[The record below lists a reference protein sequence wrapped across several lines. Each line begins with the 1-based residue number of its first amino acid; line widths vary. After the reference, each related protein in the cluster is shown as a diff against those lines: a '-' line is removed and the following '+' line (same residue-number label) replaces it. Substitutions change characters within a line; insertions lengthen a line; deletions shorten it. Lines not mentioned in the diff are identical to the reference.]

1 MAISN
6 LPKLNFSVPFAMT
19 AALPVEYN
27 AYFDSYDA
35 AVAAAA
41 TADVPG
47 SSTTVYYY
55 GQKIVVVTAESADL
69 YIIQPDKTLKAA
81 GTVPVGDNKSIT
93 VSDGVIGITGFAAAT
108 ENQQPR
114 KKADGTIEWY
124 TPDTSTVAGL
134 IQTVGQ
140 HTQQISTL
148 NEQMTTVQ
156 GDITTINSTL
166 ADKAN
171 SADVYTKQ
179 QTDDK
184 ISAAISSVYKPAGS
198 TTFAALPAPA
208 ANVLGNIYNVTD
220 AFTTTADFAE
230 GAGVAYP
237 AGTKVAIIN
246 TGTDASPMYKYDAY
260 NGKELTAGAGI
271 VIESQAVGLLPK
283 YNSYL
288 VRATFEKP
296 VLSLT
301 MSGVGGAKEIGTPLT
316 ISAIT
321 HNETHADN
329 IAAGT
334 LKFYRNNAEVQ
345 VITPSASSATVTLDE
360 AITEAG
366 TSAGSVSYKLQC
378 TDTLGD
384 TRSSS
389 TITATWNRYVYSQ
402 VGDPET
408 VPKSAENCVK
418 QANLATFAANGADF
432 NYAVGDCIWLL
443 TTNANAKIQ
452 TNVLGQ
458 WVDVTYYSGGSVTF
472 TQANGATATYYAYR
486 TDAFIGAGTAK
497 YRITNP

>member
-134 IQTVGQ
+134 SQTVGQ

-179 QTDDK
+179 QTEDK

-208 ANVLGNIYNVTD
+208 ANVLGNVYNVTD
-220 AFTTTADFAE
+220 AFTTTDQFVE
-230 GAGVAYP
+230 GAGKSYP
-237 AGTKVAIIN
+237 AGTNVAVVLV
-246 TGTDASPMYKYDAY
+246 GEDYKYDVLSGMVDLSNYSTTDEIAQTY
-260 NGKELTAGAGI
+260 ATKTEVTTGLSGKVDKVEGSRLMTDAEGTKLAGIETGAQVNNIVSVASGELAISEEKELSIVAVAQDKVTGLADALAGK
-271 VIESQAVGLLPK
+271 V
-283 YNSYL
+283 N
-288 VRATFEKP
+288 
-296 VLSLT
+296 
-301 MSGVGGAKEIGTPLT
+301 
-316 ISAIT
+316 
-321 HNETHADN
+321 
-329 IAAGT
+329 
-334 LKFYRNNAEVQ
+334 
-345 VITPSASSATVTLDE
+345 
-360 AITEAG
+360 TEAG
-366 TSAGSVSYKLQC
+366 KGLSTNDFTTPLLEKLNALPAGAQVNAIDTVSDEFTISETKELSVAAIAQSKITGLPDALNAKLESVSIAGTALTVTNKGVNIPIA
-378 TDTLGD
+378 TDTLLGVVK
-384 TRSSS
+384 SSAK
-389 TITATWNRYVYSQ
+389 INEIAV
-402 VGDPET
+402 
-408 VPKSAENCVK
+408 
-418 QANLATFAANGADF
+418 GADGVMSV
-432 NYAVGDCIWLL
+432 NTVSTDKLEQGSDTIVW
-443 TTNANAKIQ
+443 N
-452 TNVLGQ
+452 
-458 WVDVTYYSGGSVTF
+458 GG
-472 TQANGATATYYAYR
+472 GAT
-486 TDAFIGAGTAK
+486 I
-497 YRITNP
+497 

>member
-134 IQTVGQ
+134 SQTVGQ
-140 HTQQISTL
+140 HTQQINTL

-184 ISAAISSVYKPAGS
+184 ISAAISAVYKPAGS

-208 ANVLGNIYNVTD
+208 ANVLGNVYNVTD
-220 AFTTTADFAE
+220 AFTTTDQFVE
-230 GAGVAYP
+230 GAGKSYP
-237 AGTKVAIIN
+237 AGTNVAVVLV
-246 TGTDASPMYKYDAY
+246 GEDYKYDVLSGMVDLSNYSTTDEIAQTY
-260 NGKELTAGAGI
+260 ATKNEVTTGLSGKVDKVEGSRLMTDAEGTKLAGIEAGAQVNNIASVASGELAISEEKELSIVAVAQDKVTGLADALAGK
-271 VIESQAVGLLPK
+271 V
-283 YNSYL
+283 N
-288 VRATFEKP
+288 
-296 VLSLT
+296 
-301 MSGVGGAKEIGTPLT
+301 
-316 ISAIT
+316 
-321 HNETHADN
+321 
-329 IAAGT
+329 
-334 LKFYRNNAEVQ
+334 
-345 VITPSASSATVTLDE
+345 
-360 AITEAG
+360 TEAG
-366 TSAGSVSYKLQC
+366 KGLSTNDFTTPLLEKLNALPAGAQVNAIDTVSDEFTISETKELSVAAIAQTKITGLPDALNAKLESVSIAGTALTVTNKGVNIPIA
-378 TDTLGD
+378 TDTLLGVVK
-384 TRSSS
+384 SS
-389 TITATWNRYVYSQ
+389 TKINEIAV
-402 VGDPET
+402 
-408 VPKSAENCVK
+408 
-418 QANLATFAANGADF
+418 GADGVMSV
-432 NYAVGDCIWLL
+432 NTVSTDKLEQGSDTIVW
-443 TTNANAKIQ
+443 N
-452 TNVLGQ
+452 
-458 WVDVTYYSGGSVTF
+458 GG
-472 TQANGATATYYAYR
+472 GAT
-486 TDAFIGAGTAK
+486 I
-497 YRITNP
+497 

>member
-27 AYFDSYDA
+27 AYFDSYEA

-124 TPDTSTVAGL
+124 TPDTSTVEGL
-134 IQTVGQ
+134 SQTVGQ
-140 HTQQISTL
+140 HTTQISTL

-179 QTDDK
+179 QTEDK

-208 ANVLGNIYNVTD
+208 ANVLGNVYNVTD
-220 AFTTTADFAE
+220 AFTTTDQFVE
-230 GAGVAYP
+230 GVGKSYP
-237 AGTKVAIIN
+237 AGTNVAVVLV
-246 TGTDASPMYKYDAY
+246 GEEYKYDVLSGMVDLSNYSTTDEIAQTY
-260 NGKELTAGAGI
+260 ATKTEVTTGLSGKVDKVDGSRLMTDAEGTKLAGIEAGAQVNNIASVASGELAINEAKELSIVAVAQDKVTGLADALAGK
-271 VIESQAVGLLPK
+271 V
-283 YNSYL
+283 N
-288 VRATFEKP
+288 
-296 VLSLT
+296 
-301 MSGVGGAKEIGTPLT
+301 
-316 ISAIT
+316 
-321 HNETHADN
+321 
-329 IAAGT
+329 
-334 LKFYRNNAEVQ
+334 
-345 VITPSASSATVTLDE
+345 
-360 AITEAG
+360 TEAG
-366 TSAGSVSYKLQC
+366 KGLSTNDFTTPLLEKLNALPAGAQVNAIDTVSDEFTISETKELSVAAIAQTKITGLPDALNAKLESVSIAGTALTVTNKGVNIPIA
-378 TDTLGD
+378 TDTLLGVVK
-384 TRSSS
+384 SSAK
-389 TITATWNRYVYSQ
+389 INEIAV
-402 VGDPET
+402 
-408 VPKSAENCVK
+408 
-418 QANLATFAANGADF
+418 GADGVMSV
-432 NYAVGDCIWLL
+432 NTVSTDKLEQGSDTIVW
-443 TTNANAKIQ
+443 N
-452 TNVLGQ
+452 
-458 WVDVTYYSGGSVTF
+458 GG
-472 TQANGATATYYAYR
+472 GAT
-486 TDAFIGAGTAK
+486 I
-497 YRITNP
+497 

>member
-27 AYFDSYDA
+27 AYFDSYEA

-124 TPDTSTVAGL
+124 TPDTSTIEGL
-134 IQTVGQ
+134 SQTVGQ
-140 HTQQISTL
+140 HTTQISTL

-171 SADVYTKQ
+171 KANVYTKQ

-208 ANVLGNIYNVTD
+208 ANVLGNVHNVTD
-220 AFTTTADFAE
+220 AFTTTDQFVE
-230 GAGVAYP
+230 GAGKSYP
-237 AGTKVAIIN
+237 AGTNVAVVLV
-246 TGTDASPMYKYDAY
+246 GEDYKYDVLSGMVDLSNYSTTDEIAQTY
-260 NGKELTAGAGI
+260 ATKTEVTTGLSGKVDKVEGSRLMTDAEGTKLAGIETGAQVNNIASVASGELAISEEKELSIVAVAQDKVTGLADALAGK
-271 VIESQAVGLLPK
+271 V
-283 YNSYL
+283 N
-288 VRATFEKP
+288 
-296 VLSLT
+296 
-301 MSGVGGAKEIGTPLT
+301 
-316 ISAIT
+316 
-321 HNETHADN
+321 
-329 IAAGT
+329 
-334 LKFYRNNAEVQ
+334 
-345 VITPSASSATVTLDE
+345 
-360 AITEAG
+360 TEAG
-366 TSAGSVSYKLQC
+366 KGLSTNDFTTPLLEKLNALPAGAQVNAIDTVSDEFTISETKELSVAAIAQAKITGLPDALNAKLESVSIAGTALTVTDKGVNIPIA
-378 TDTLGD
+378 TDTLLGVVK
-384 TRSSS
+384 SS
-389 TITATWNRYVYSQ
+389 TKINEIAV
-402 VGDPET
+402 
-408 VPKSAENCVK
+408 
-418 QANLATFAANGADF
+418 GADGVMSV
-432 NYAVGDCIWLL
+432 NTVSTDKLEQGSDTIVW
-443 TTNANAKIQ
+443 N
-452 TNVLGQ
+452 
-458 WVDVTYYSGGSVTF
+458 GG
-472 TQANGATATYYAYR
+472 GAT
-486 TDAFIGAGTAK
+486 I
-497 YRITNP
+497 

>member
-134 IQTVGQ
+134 SQTVGQ
-140 HTQQISTL
+140 HTQQIGTL

-208 ANVLGNIYNVTD
+208 ANVLGNVYNVTD
-220 AFTTTADFAE
+220 AFTTTDQFVE
-230 GAGVAYP
+230 GAGKSYP
-237 AGTKVAIIN
+237 AGTNVAVVLV
-246 TGTDASPMYKYDAY
+246 GEDYKYDVLSGMVDLSNYSTTDEIAQTY
-260 NGKELTAGAGI
+260 ATKTEVTTGLSGKVDKVDGSRLMTDAEGTKLAGIETGAQVNNIASVASGELAINEAKELSIVAVAQDKVTGLADALAGK
-271 VIESQAVGLLPK
+271 V
-283 YNSYL
+283 N
-288 VRATFEKP
+288 
-296 VLSLT
+296 
-301 MSGVGGAKEIGTPLT
+301 
-316 ISAIT
+316 
-321 HNETHADN
+321 
-329 IAAGT
+329 
-334 LKFYRNNAEVQ
+334 
-345 VITPSASSATVTLDE
+345 
-360 AITEAG
+360 TEAG
-366 TSAGSVSYKLQC
+366 KGLSTNDFTTPLLEKLNALPAGAQVNAIDTVSDEFTISETKELSVAAIAQTKITGLPDALNAKLESVSIAGTALTVTNKGVNIPIA
-378 TDTLGD
+378 TDTLLGVVK
-384 TRSSS
+384 SSAK
-389 TITATWNRYVYSQ
+389 INEIAV
-402 VGDPET
+402 
-408 VPKSAENCVK
+408 
-418 QANLATFAANGADF
+418 GADGVMSV
-432 NYAVGDCIWLL
+432 NTVSTDKLEQGSDTIVW
-443 TTNANAKIQ
+443 N
-452 TNVLGQ
+452 
-458 WVDVTYYSGGSVTF
+458 GG
-472 TQANGATATYYAYR
+472 GAT
-486 TDAFIGAGTAK
+486 I
-497 YRITNP
+497 

>member
-134 IQTVGQ
+134 SQTVGQ

-208 ANVLGNIYNVTD
+208 ANVLGNVYNVTD
-220 AFTTTADFAE
+220 AFTTTDQFVE
-230 GAGVAYP
+230 GAGKSYP
-237 AGTKVAIIN
+237 AGTNVAVVLV
-246 TGTDASPMYKYDAY
+246 GEDYKYDVLSGMVDLSNYSTTDEIAQTY
-260 NGKELTAGAGI
+260 ATKTEVTTGLSGKVDKVEGSRLMTDAEGTKLAGIEAGAQVNNIASVASGELAISEEKELSIVAVAQDKVTGLADALAGK
-271 VIESQAVGLLPK
+271 V
-283 YNSYL
+283 N
-288 VRATFEKP
+288 
-296 VLSLT
+296 
-301 MSGVGGAKEIGTPLT
+301 
-316 ISAIT
+316 
-321 HNETHADN
+321 
-329 IAAGT
+329 
-334 LKFYRNNAEVQ
+334 
-345 VITPSASSATVTLDE
+345 
-360 AITEAG
+360 TEAG
-366 TSAGSVSYKLQC
+366 KGLSTNDFTTPLLEKLNALPAGAQVNAIDTVSDEFTISETKELSVAAIAQSKITGLPDALNAKLESVFINGAALTVTDKGVNIPIA
-378 TDTLGD
+378 TDTLLGVVK
-384 TRSSS
+384 SS
-389 TITATWNRYVYSQ
+389 TKINEIAV
-402 VGDPET
+402 
-408 VPKSAENCVK
+408 
-418 QANLATFAANGADF
+418 GADGVMSV
-432 NYAVGDCIWLL
+432 NTVSTDKLEQGSDTIVW
-443 TTNANAKIQ
+443 N
-452 TNVLGQ
+452 
-458 WVDVTYYSGGSVTF
+458 GG
-472 TQANGATATYYAYR
+472 GAT
-486 TDAFIGAGTAK
+486 I
-497 YRITNP
+497 

>member
-27 AYFDSYDA
+27 AYFDNYEA

-134 IQTVGQ
+134 SQTVGQ

-198 TTFAALPAPA
+198 TTFAELPAPSP
-208 ANVLGNIYNVTD
+208 NVLGNVYNVTD
-220 AFTTTADFAE
+220 AFTTTDQFVE
-230 GAGVAYP
+230 GAGKSYP
-237 AGTKVAIIN
+237 AGTNVAVVLV
-246 TGTDASPMYKYDAY
+246 GEDYKYDVLSGMVDLSNYSTTDEIAQTY
-260 NGKELTAGAGI
+260 ATKTEVTTGLSGKVDKVDGSRLMTDAEGTKLAGIEAGAQVNNIASVASGELAISEEKELSI
-271 VIESQAVGLLPK
+271 VAVAQDKVTGL
-283 YNSYL
+283 
-288 VRATFEKP
+288 
-296 VLSLT
+296 
-301 MSGVGGAKEIGTPLT
+301 
-316 ISAIT
+316 
-321 HNETHADN
+321 AD
-329 IAAGT
+329 A
-334 LKFYRNNAEVQ
+334 L
-345 VITPSASSATVTLDE
+345 ASKVN
-360 AITEAG
+360 TEAG
-366 TSAGSVSYKLQC
+366 KGLSTNDFTTPLLEKLNALPAGAQVNAIDTVSDEFTISETKELSVAAIAQTKITGLPDALNAKLESVSIAGTALTVTDKGVNIPIA
-378 TDTLGD
+378 TDTLLGVVK
-384 TRSSS
+384 SS
-389 TITATWNRYVYSQ
+389 TKINEIAV
-402 VGDPET
+402 
-408 VPKSAENCVK
+408 
-418 QANLATFAANGADF
+418 GADGVMSV
-432 NYAVGDCIWLL
+432 NTVSTDKLEQGSDTIVW
-443 TTNANAKIQ
+443 N
-452 TNVLGQ
+452 
-458 WVDVTYYSGGSVTF
+458 GG
-472 TQANGATATYYAYR
+472 GAT
-486 TDAFIGAGTAK
+486 I
-497 YRITNP
+497 

>member
-134 IQTVGQ
+134 SQTVGQ

-208 ANVLGNIYNVTD
+208 ANVLGNVYNVTD
-220 AFTTTADFAE
+220 AFTTTDQFVE
-230 GAGVAYP
+230 GAGKSYP
-237 AGTKVAIIN
+237 AGTNVAVVLV
-246 TGTDASPMYKYDAY
+246 GEDYKYDVLSGMVDLSNYSTTDEIAQTY
-260 NGKELTAGAGI
+260 ATKTEVTTGLSGKVDKVDGSRLMTDAEGTKLAGIETGAQVNNIASVASGELAISEEKELSIVAVAQDKVTGLADALAGK
-271 VIESQAVGLLPK
+271 V
-283 YNSYL
+283 N
-288 VRATFEKP
+288 
-296 VLSLT
+296 
-301 MSGVGGAKEIGTPLT
+301 
-316 ISAIT
+316 
-321 HNETHADN
+321 
-329 IAAGT
+329 
-334 LKFYRNNAEVQ
+334 
-345 VITPSASSATVTLDE
+345 
-360 AITEAG
+360 TEAG
-366 TSAGSVSYKLQC
+366 KGLSTNDFTTPLLEKLNALPAGAQVNAIDTVSDEFTISETKELSVAAIAQAKITGLPDALNSKLESVSINGTALTVTDKGVNIPIA
-378 TDTLGD
+378 TDTLLGVVK
-384 TRSSS
+384 SS
-389 TITATWNRYVYSQ
+389 TKINEIAV
-402 VGDPET
+402 
-408 VPKSAENCVK
+408 
-418 QANLATFAANGADF
+418 GADGVMSV
-432 NYAVGDCIWLL
+432 NTVSTDKLEQGSDTIVW
-443 TTNANAKIQ
+443 N
-452 TNVLGQ
+452 
-458 WVDVTYYSGGSVTF
+458 GG
-472 TQANGATATYYAYR
+472 GAT
-486 TDAFIGAGTAK
+486 I
-497 YRITNP
+497 

>member
-134 IQTVGQ
+134 SQTVGQ

-208 ANVLGNIYNVTD
+208 ANVLGNVYNVTD
-220 AFTTTADFAE
+220 AFTTTDQFVE
-230 GAGVAYP
+230 GAGKSYP
-237 AGTKVAIIN
+237 AGTNVAVVLV
-246 TGTDASPMYKYDAY
+246 GEDYKYDVLSGMVDLSNYSTTDEIAQTY
-260 NGKELTAGAGI
+260 ATKTEVTTGLSGKVDKVDGSRLMTDAEGTKLAGIEAGAQVNNIASVASGELAINEAKELSIVAVAQDKVTGLADALAGK
-271 VIESQAVGLLPK
+271 V
-283 YNSYL
+283 N
-288 VRATFEKP
+288 
-296 VLSLT
+296 
-301 MSGVGGAKEIGTPLT
+301 
-316 ISAIT
+316 
-321 HNETHADN
+321 
-329 IAAGT
+329 
-334 LKFYRNNAEVQ
+334 
-345 VITPSASSATVTLDE
+345 
-360 AITEAG
+360 TEAG
-366 TSAGSVSYKLQC
+366 KGLSTNDFTTPLLEKLNALPAGAQVNAIDTVSDEFTISETKELSVAAIAQAKITGLPDALNAKLESVSIAGTELTVTNKGVNIPIA
-378 TDTLGD
+378 TDTLLGVVK
-384 TRSSS
+384 SSAK
-389 TITATWNRYVYSQ
+389 INEIAV
-402 VGDPET
+402 
-408 VPKSAENCVK
+408 
-418 QANLATFAANGADF
+418 GADGVMSV
-432 NYAVGDCIWLL
+432 NTVSTDKLEQGSDTIVW
-443 TTNANAKIQ
+443 N
-452 TNVLGQ
+452 
-458 WVDVTYYSGGSVTF
+458 GG
-472 TQANGATATYYAYR
+472 GAT
-486 TDAFIGAGTAK
+486 I
-497 YRITNP
+497 

>member
-134 IQTVGQ
+134 SQTVGQ

-179 QTDDK
+179 QTEDK

-198 TTFAALPAPA
+198 TTFASLPAPA
-208 ANVLGNIYNVTD
+208 ANVLGNVYNVTD
-220 AFTTTADFAE
+220 AFTTTDQFVE
-230 GAGVAYP
+230 GAGKSYP
-237 AGTKVAIIN
+237 AGTNVAVVLV
-246 TGTDASPMYKYDAY
+246 GEDYKYDVLSGMVDLSNYSTTDEIAQTY
-260 NGKELTAGAGI
+260 ATKTEVTTGLSGKVDKVEGSRLMTDAEGTKLAGIEAGAQVNNIASVASGELAISEEKELSIVAVAQDKVTGLADALAGKVNIEAGKGLSTNDFTTPLLEKLNALPAGAQVNAI
-271 VIESQAVGLLPK
+271 DTVSDE
-283 YNSYL
+283 
-288 VRATFEKP
+288 F
-296 VLSLT
+296 
-301 MSGVGGAKEIGTPLT
+301 T
-316 ISAIT
+316 ISETKELSVAAIAQAKIT
-321 HNETHADN
+321 GLPDALNSKLESVSIN
-329 IAAGT
+329 GT
-334 LKFYRNNAEVQ
+334 AL
-345 VITPSASSATVTLDE
+345 TVTDKGVNIPI
-360 AITEAG
+360 A
-366 TSAGSVSYKLQC
+366 
-378 TDTLGD
+378 TDTLLGVVK
-384 TRSSS
+384 SS
-389 TITATWNRYVYSQ
+389 TKINEIAV
-402 VGDPET
+402 
-408 VPKSAENCVK
+408 
-418 QANLATFAANGADF
+418 GADGVMSV
-432 NYAVGDCIWLL
+432 NTVSTDKLEQGSDTIVW
-443 TTNANAKIQ
+443 N
-452 TNVLGQ
+452 
-458 WVDVTYYSGGSVTF
+458 GG
-472 TQANGATATYYAYR
+472 GAT
-486 TDAFIGAGTAK
+486 I
-497 YRITNP
+497 

>member
-134 IQTVGQ
+134 SQTVGQ

-179 QTDDK
+179 QTEDK

-208 ANVLGNIYNVTD
+208 ANVLGNVYNVTD
-220 AFTTTADFAE
+220 AFTTTDQFVE
-230 GAGVAYP
+230 GAGKSYP
-237 AGTKVAIIN
+237 AGTNVAVVLV
-246 TGTDASPMYKYDAY
+246 GEDYKYDVLSGMVDLSNYSTTDEIAQTY
-260 NGKELTAGAGI
+260 ATKTEVTTGLSGKVDKVDGSRLMTDAEGTKLAGIEAGAQVNNIASVASGELAISEAKELSIVAVAQNKVTGLADALAGK
-271 VIESQAVGLLPK
+271 V
-283 YNSYL
+283 N
-288 VRATFEKP
+288 
-296 VLSLT
+296 
-301 MSGVGGAKEIGTPLT
+301 
-316 ISAIT
+316 
-321 HNETHADN
+321 
-329 IAAGT
+329 
-334 LKFYRNNAEVQ
+334 
-345 VITPSASSATVTLDE
+345 
-360 AITEAG
+360 TEAG
-366 TSAGSVSYKLQC
+366 KGLSTNDFTTPLLEKLNALPAGAQVNAIDTVSDEFTISETKELSVAAIAQAKITGLPDALNAKLESVSIAGTALTVTDKGVNIPIA
-378 TDTLGD
+378 TDTLLGVVK
-384 TRSSS
+384 SS
-389 TITATWNRYVYSQ
+389 TKINEIAV
-402 VGDPET
+402 
-408 VPKSAENCVK
+408 
-418 QANLATFAANGADF
+418 GADGVMSV
-432 NYAVGDCIWLL
+432 NTVSTDKLEQGSDTIVW
-443 TTNANAKIQ
+443 N
-452 TNVLGQ
+452 
-458 WVDVTYYSGGSVTF
+458 GG
-472 TQANGATATYYAYR
+472 GAT
-486 TDAFIGAGTAK
+486 I
-497 YRITNP
+497 

>member
-27 AYFDSYDA
+27 AYFDSYEA

-93 VSDGVIGITGFAAAT
+93 VTDGVIGITGFAAAT

-124 TPDTSTVAGL
+124 TPDTSTVEGL
-134 IQTVGQ
+134 SQTVGQ
-140 HTQQISTL
+140 HTTQISTL

-179 QTDDK
+179 QTEDK

-208 ANVLGNIYNVTD
+208 ANVLGNVYNVTD
-220 AFTTTADFAE
+220 AFTTTDQFVE
-230 GAGVAYP
+230 GVGKSYP
-237 AGTKVAIIN
+237 AGTNVAVVLV
-246 TGTDASPMYKYDAY
+246 GEEYKYDVLSGMVDLSNYSTTDEIAQTY
-260 NGKELTAGAGI
+260 ATKTEVTTGLSGKVDKVDGSRLMTDAEGTKLAGIEAGAQVNNIASVASGELAINEAKELSIVAVAQDKVTGLADALAGK
-271 VIESQAVGLLPK
+271 V
-283 YNSYL
+283 N
-288 VRATFEKP
+288 
-296 VLSLT
+296 
-301 MSGVGGAKEIGTPLT
+301 
-316 ISAIT
+316 
-321 HNETHADN
+321 
-329 IAAGT
+329 
-334 LKFYRNNAEVQ
+334 
-345 VITPSASSATVTLDE
+345 
-360 AITEAG
+360 TEAG
-366 TSAGSVSYKLQC
+366 KGLSTNDFTTPLLEKLNALPAGAQVNAIDTVSDEFTISETKELSVAAIAQTKITGLPDALNAKLESVSIAGTALTVTNKGVNIPIA
-378 TDTLGD
+378 TDTLLGVVK
-384 TRSSS
+384 SSAK
-389 TITATWNRYVYSQ
+389 INEIAV
-402 VGDPET
+402 
-408 VPKSAENCVK
+408 
-418 QANLATFAANGADF
+418 GADGVMSV
-432 NYAVGDCIWLL
+432 NTVSTDKLEQGSDTIVW
-443 TTNANAKIQ
+443 N
-452 TNVLGQ
+452 
-458 WVDVTYYSGGSVTF
+458 GG
-472 TQANGATATYYAYR
+472 GAT
-486 TDAFIGAGTAK
+486 I
-497 YRITNP
+497 

>member
-124 TPDTSTVAGL
+124 TPDTSTVEGL
-134 IQTVGQ
+134 SQTVGQ
-140 HTQQISTL
+140 HTTQINTL
-148 NEQMTTVQ
+148 NEQMATVQ

-179 QTDDK
+179 QTEDK

-208 ANVLGNIYNVTD
+208 ANVLGNVYNVTD
-220 AFTTTADFAE
+220 AFTTTDQFVE
-230 GAGVAYP
+230 GAGKSYP
-237 AGTKVAIIN
+237 AGTNVAVVLV
-246 TGTDASPMYKYDAY
+246 GEDYKYDVLSGMVDLSNYSTTDEIAQTY
-260 NGKELTAGAGI
+260 ATKNEVTTGLSGKVDKVEGSRLMTDAEGTKLAGIETGAQVNNIASVASGELAISEEKELSIVAVAQDKVTGLADALAGK
-271 VIESQAVGLLPK
+271 V
-283 YNSYL
+283 N
-288 VRATFEKP
+288 
-296 VLSLT
+296 
-301 MSGVGGAKEIGTPLT
+301 
-316 ISAIT
+316 
-321 HNETHADN
+321 
-329 IAAGT
+329 
-334 LKFYRNNAEVQ
+334 
-345 VITPSASSATVTLDE
+345 
-360 AITEAG
+360 TEAG
-366 TSAGSVSYKLQC
+366 KGLSTNDFTTPLLEKLNALPAGAQVNAIDTVSDEFTISETKELSVAAIAQSKITGLPDALNAKLESVSIAGTALTVTNKGVNIPIA
-378 TDTLGD
+378 TDTLLGVVK
-384 TRSSS
+384 SS
-389 TITATWNRYVYSQ
+389 TKINEIAV
-402 VGDPET
+402 
-408 VPKSAENCVK
+408 
-418 QANLATFAANGADF
+418 GADGVMSV
-432 NYAVGDCIWLL
+432 NTVSTDKLEQGSDTIVW
-443 TTNANAKIQ
+443 N
-452 TNVLGQ
+452 
-458 WVDVTYYSGGSVTF
+458 GG
-472 TQANGATATYYAYR
+472 GAT
-486 TDAFIGAGTAK
+486 I
-497 YRITNP
+497 

>member
-134 IQTVGQ
+134 SQTVGQ

-179 QTDDK
+179 QTEDK

-208 ANVLGNIYNVTD
+208 ANVLGNVYNVTD
-220 AFTTTADFAE
+220 AFTTTDQFVE
-230 GAGVAYP
+230 GAGKSYP
-237 AGTKVAIIN
+237 AGTNVAVVLV
-246 TGTDASPMYKYDAY
+246 GEEYKYDVLSGMVDLSNYSTTDEIAQTY
-260 NGKELTAGAGI
+260 ATKTEVTTGLSGKVDKVEGSRLMTDAEGTKLAGIEAGAQVNNIASVASGELAISEEKELSIVAVAQDKVTGLADALAGK
-271 VIESQAVGLLPK
+271 V
-283 YNSYL
+283 N
-288 VRATFEKP
+288 
-296 VLSLT
+296 
-301 MSGVGGAKEIGTPLT
+301 
-316 ISAIT
+316 
-321 HNETHADN
+321 
-329 IAAGT
+329 
-334 LKFYRNNAEVQ
+334 
-345 VITPSASSATVTLDE
+345 
-360 AITEAG
+360 TEAG
-366 TSAGSVSYKLQC
+366 KGLSTNDFTTPLLEKLNALPAGAQVNAIDTVSDEFTISETKELSVAAIAQSKITGLPDALNAKLESVSINGTALTVTDKGVNIPIA
-378 TDTLGD
+378 TDTLLGVVK
-384 TRSSS
+384 SS
-389 TITATWNRYVYSQ
+389 TKINEIAV
-402 VGDPET
+402 
-408 VPKSAENCVK
+408 
-418 QANLATFAANGADF
+418 GADGVMSV
-432 NYAVGDCIWLL
+432 NTVSTDKLEQGSDTIVW
-443 TTNANAKIQ
+443 N
-452 TNVLGQ
+452 
-458 WVDVTYYSGGSVTF
+458 GG
-472 TQANGATATYYAYR
+472 GAT
-486 TDAFIGAGTAK
+486 I
-497 YRITNP
+497 

>member
-27 AYFDSYDA
+27 AYFDSYEA

-93 VSDGVIGITGFAAAT
+93 VTDGVIGITGFAAAT

-134 IQTVGQ
+134 SQTVGQ

-208 ANVLGNIYNVTD
+208 ANVLGNVYNVTD
-220 AFTTTADFAE
+220 AFTTTDQFVE
-230 GAGVAYP
+230 GAGKSYP
-237 AGTKVAIIN
+237 AGTNVAVVLV
-246 TGTDASPMYKYDAY
+246 GEDYKYDVLSGMVDLSNYSTTDEIAQTY
-260 NGKELTAGAGI
+260 ATKTEVTTGLSGKVDKVDGSRLMTDAESTKLAGIEDGAQVNNITSVASGELAINEAKELSIVAVAQDKVTGLADALAGK
-271 VIESQAVGLLPK
+271 V
-283 YNSYL
+283 N
-288 VRATFEKP
+288 
-296 VLSLT
+296 
-301 MSGVGGAKEIGTPLT
+301 
-316 ISAIT
+316 
-321 HNETHADN
+321 
-329 IAAGT
+329 
-334 LKFYRNNAEVQ
+334 
-345 VITPSASSATVTLDE
+345 
-360 AITEAG
+360 TEAG
-366 TSAGSVSYKLQC
+366 KGLSTNDFTTPLLEKLNALPAGAQVNAIDTVSDEFTISETKELSVAAISQTKITGLPDALNAKLESVSIAGTALTVTNKGVNIPIA
-378 TDTLGD
+378 TDTLLGVVK
-384 TRSSS
+384 SSAK
-389 TITATWNRYVYSQ
+389 INEIAV
-402 VGDPET
+402 
-408 VPKSAENCVK
+408 
-418 QANLATFAANGADF
+418 GADGVMSV
-432 NYAVGDCIWLL
+432 NTVSTDKLEQGSDTIVW
-443 TTNANAKIQ
+443 N
-452 TNVLGQ
+452 
-458 WVDVTYYSGGSVTF
+458 GG
-472 TQANGATATYYAYR
+472 GAT
-486 TDAFIGAGTAK
+486 I
-497 YRITNP
+497 

>member
-41 TADVPG
+41 TSDVPG

-55 GQKIVVVTAESADL
+55 GQKIVVVTADSADL

-134 IQTVGQ
+134 SQTVGQ

-179 QTDDK
+179 QTEDK

-208 ANVLGNIYNVTD
+208 ANVLGNVYNVTD
-220 AFTTTADFAE
+220 AFTTTDQFVE
-230 GAGVAYP
+230 GAGKSYP
-237 AGTKVAIIN
+237 AGTNVAVVLV
-246 TGTDASPMYKYDAY
+246 GEDYKYDVLSGMVDLSNYSTTDEIAQTY
-260 NGKELTAGAGI
+260 ATKTEVTTGLSGKVDRVDGSRLMTDAEGTKLAGIEAGAQVNNIASVASGELAINEAKELSIVAVAQDKVTGLADALAGK
-271 VIESQAVGLLPK
+271 V
-283 YNSYL
+283 N
-288 VRATFEKP
+288 
-296 VLSLT
+296 
-301 MSGVGGAKEIGTPLT
+301 
-316 ISAIT
+316 
-321 HNETHADN
+321 
-329 IAAGT
+329 
-334 LKFYRNNAEVQ
+334 
-345 VITPSASSATVTLDE
+345 
-360 AITEAG
+360 TEAG
-366 TSAGSVSYKLQC
+366 KGLSTNDFTTPLLEKLNALPAGAQVNAIDTVSDEFTISETKELSVAAIAQTKITGLPDALNAKLESVSIAGTALTVTNKGVNIPIA
-378 TDTLGD
+378 TDTLLGVVK
-384 TRSSS
+384 SSAK
-389 TITATWNRYVYSQ
+389 INEIAV
-402 VGDPET
+402 
-408 VPKSAENCVK
+408 
-418 QANLATFAANGADF
+418 GADGVMSV
-432 NYAVGDCIWLL
+432 NTVSTDKLEQGSDTIVW
-443 TTNANAKIQ
+443 N
-452 TNVLGQ
+452 
-458 WVDVTYYSGGSVTF
+458 GG
-472 TQANGATATYYAYR
+472 GAT
-486 TDAFIGAGTAK
+486 I
-497 YRITNP
+497 

>member
-27 AYFDSYDA
+27 AYFDSYDS

-93 VSDGVIGITGFAAAT
+93 VSDGVIGITGFAGAT

-124 TPDTSTVAGL
+124 TPDTSTIEGL
-134 IQTVGQ
+134 SQTVGQ

-171 SADVYTKQ
+171 SANVYTKQ

-208 ANVLGNIYNVTD
+208 ANVLGNVYNVTD
-220 AFTTTADFAE
+220 AFTTTDQFVE
-230 GAGVAYP
+230 GAGKSYP
-237 AGTKVAIIN
+237 AGTNVAIVLV
-246 TGTDASPMYKYDAY
+246 GEDYKYDVLSGMVDLSNYSTTDEIAQTY
-260 NGKELTAGAGI
+260 ATKNEVTTGLSGKVDKVEGSRLMTDAEGTKLAGIETGAQVNNIASVASGELAISEEKELSIVAVAQDKVTGLADALAGK
-271 VIESQAVGLLPK
+271 V
-283 YNSYL
+283 N
-288 VRATFEKP
+288 
-296 VLSLT
+296 
-301 MSGVGGAKEIGTPLT
+301 
-316 ISAIT
+316 
-321 HNETHADN
+321 
-329 IAAGT
+329 
-334 LKFYRNNAEVQ
+334 
-345 VITPSASSATVTLDE
+345 
-360 AITEAG
+360 TEAG
-366 TSAGSVSYKLQC
+366 KGLSTNDFTTPLLEKLNALPAGAQVNAIDTVSDEFTISETKELSVAAIAQAKITGLPDALNAKLESVSIAGTALTVTDKGVNIPIA
-378 TDTLGD
+378 TDTLLGVVK
-384 TRSSS
+384 SS
-389 TITATWNRYVYSQ
+389 TKINEIAV
-402 VGDPET
+402 
-408 VPKSAENCVK
+408 
-418 QANLATFAANGADF
+418 GADGVMSV
-432 NYAVGDCIWLL
+432 NTVSTDKLEQGSDTIVW
-443 TTNANAKIQ
+443 N
-452 TNVLGQ
+452 
-458 WVDVTYYSGGSVTF
+458 GG
-472 TQANGATATYYAYR
+472 GAT
-486 TDAFIGAGTAK
+486 I
-497 YRITNP
+497 

>member
-134 IQTVGQ
+134 SQTVGQ

-179 QTDDK
+179 QTEDK

-208 ANVLGNIYNVTD
+208 ANVLGNVYNVTD
-220 AFTTTADFAE
+220 AFTTTDQFVE
-230 GAGVAYP
+230 GAGKSYP
-237 AGTKVAIIN
+237 AGTNVAVVLV
-246 TGTDASPMYKYDAY
+246 GEDYKYDVLSGMVDLSNYSTTDEIAQTY
-260 NGKELTAGAGI
+260 ATKNEVTTGLSGKVDKVEGSRLMTDAEGTKLAGIETGAQVNNIASVASGELAISEEKELSIVAVAQDKVTGLADALAGK
-271 VIESQAVGLLPK
+271 V
-283 YNSYL
+283 N
-288 VRATFEKP
+288 
-296 VLSLT
+296 
-301 MSGVGGAKEIGTPLT
+301 
-316 ISAIT
+316 
-321 HNETHADN
+321 
-329 IAAGT
+329 
-334 LKFYRNNAEVQ
+334 
-345 VITPSASSATVTLDE
+345 
-360 AITEAG
+360 TEAG
-366 TSAGSVSYKLQC
+366 KGLSTNDFTTPLLEKLNALPAGAQVNAIDTVSDEFTISETKELSVAAIAQSKITGLPDALNAKLESVSIAGTALTVTDKGVNIPIA
-378 TDTLGD
+378 TDTLLGVVK
-384 TRSSS
+384 SS
-389 TITATWNRYVYSQ
+389 TKINEIAV
-402 VGDPET
+402 
-408 VPKSAENCVK
+408 
-418 QANLATFAANGADF
+418 GADGVMSV
-432 NYAVGDCIWLL
+432 NTVSTDKLEQGSDTIVW
-443 TTNANAKIQ
+443 N
-452 TNVLGQ
+452 
-458 WVDVTYYSGGSVTF
+458 GG
-472 TQANGATATYYAYR
+472 GAT
-486 TDAFIGAGTAK
+486 I
-497 YRITNP
+497 

>member
-27 AYFDSYDA
+27 AYFDSYDS

-134 IQTVGQ
+134 SQTVGQ

-208 ANVLGNIYNVTD
+208 ANVLGNVYNVTD
-220 AFTTTADFAE
+220 AFTTTDQFVE
-230 GAGVAYP
+230 GAGKSYP
-237 AGTKVAIIN
+237 AGTNVSVVLV
-246 TGTDASPMYKYDAY
+246 GEDYKYDVLSGMVDLSNYSTTDEIAQTY
-260 NGKELTAGAGI
+260 ATKNEVTTGLSGKVDKVEGSRLMTDAEGTKLAGIETGAQVNNIASVASGELAISEEKELSIVAVAQDKVTGLAEALAGK
-271 VIESQAVGLLPK
+271 V
-283 YNSYL
+283 N
-288 VRATFEKP
+288 
-296 VLSLT
+296 
-301 MSGVGGAKEIGTPLT
+301 
-316 ISAIT
+316 
-321 HNETHADN
+321 
-329 IAAGT
+329 
-334 LKFYRNNAEVQ
+334 
-345 VITPSASSATVTLDE
+345 
-360 AITEAG
+360 TEAG
-366 TSAGSVSYKLQC
+366 KGLSTNDFTTPLLEKLNALPAGAQVNAIDTVSDEFTISETKELSVAAIAQSKITGLPDALNAKLESVSIAGTALTVTNKGVNIPIA
-378 TDTLGD
+378 TDTLLGVVK
-384 TRSSS
+384 SS
-389 TITATWNRYVYSQ
+389 TKINEIAV
-402 VGDPET
+402 
-408 VPKSAENCVK
+408 
-418 QANLATFAANGADF
+418 GADGVMSV
-432 NYAVGDCIWLL
+432 NTVSTDKLEQGSDTIVW
-443 TTNANAKIQ
+443 N
-452 TNVLGQ
+452 
-458 WVDVTYYSGGSVTF
+458 GG
-472 TQANGATATYYAYR
+472 GAT
-486 TDAFIGAGTAK
+486 I
-497 YRITNP
+497 

>member
-93 VSDGVIGITGFAAAT
+93 VSDGVIGITGFAEAT

-134 IQTVGQ
+134 SQTVGQ

-208 ANVLGNIYNVTD
+208 ANVLGNVYNVTD
-220 AFTTTADFAE
+220 AFTTTDQFVE
-230 GAGVAYP
+230 GAGKSYP
-237 AGTKVAIIN
+237 AGTNVAVVLV
-246 TGTDASPMYKYDAY
+246 GEDYKYDVLSGMVDLSNYSTTDEIAQTY
-260 NGKELTAGAGI
+260 ATKAEVTTGLSGKVDKVDGSRLMTDAEGTKLAGIEAGAQVNNIASVASGELAISEEKELSIVAVAQDKVTGLADALAGK
-271 VIESQAVGLLPK
+271 V
-283 YNSYL
+283 N
-288 VRATFEKP
+288 
-296 VLSLT
+296 
-301 MSGVGGAKEIGTPLT
+301 
-316 ISAIT
+316 
-321 HNETHADN
+321 
-329 IAAGT
+329 
-334 LKFYRNNAEVQ
+334 
-345 VITPSASSATVTLDE
+345 
-360 AITEAG
+360 TEAG
-366 TSAGSVSYKLQC
+366 KGLSTNDFTTPLLEKLNALPAGAQVNAIDTVSDEFTISETKELSVAAIAQSKITGLPDALNAKLESVSIAGTALTVTDKGVNIPIA
-378 TDTLGD
+378 TDTLLGVVK
-384 TRSSS
+384 SS
-389 TITATWNRYVYSQ
+389 TKINEIAV
-402 VGDPET
+402 
-408 VPKSAENCVK
+408 
-418 QANLATFAANGADF
+418 GADGVMSV
-432 NYAVGDCIWLL
+432 NTVSTDKLEQGSDTIVW
-443 TTNANAKIQ
+443 N
-452 TNVLGQ
+452 
-458 WVDVTYYSGGSVTF
+458 GG
-472 TQANGATATYYAYR
+472 GAT
-486 TDAFIGAGTAK
+486 I
-497 YRITNP
+497 

>member
-6 LPKLNFSVPFAMT
+6 MPKLNFSVPFAMT

-134 IQTVGQ
+134 SQTVGQ
-140 HTQQISTL
+140 HTTQINTL

-208 ANVLGNIYNVTD
+208 ANVLGNVYNVTD
-220 AFTTTADFAE
+220 AFTTTDQFVE
-230 GAGVAYP
+230 GAGKSYP
-237 AGTKVAIIN
+237 AGTNVAVVLV
-246 TGTDASPMYKYDAY
+246 GEEYKYDVLSGMVDLSNYSTTDEIAQTY
-260 NGKELTAGAGI
+260 ATKTEVTTGLNGKVDKVEGSRLMTDAEGTKLAGI
-271 VIESQAVGLLPK
+271 EDGAQVNNIASVA
-283 YNSYL
+283 
-288 VRATFEKP
+288 
-296 VLSLT
+296 
-301 MSGVGGAKEIGTPLT
+301 SGELAINEAKELSIVAVAQDKVTGL
-316 ISAIT
+316 
-321 HNETHADN
+321 AD
-329 IAAGT
+329 ALAG
-334 LKFYRNNAEVQ
+334 KVN
-345 VITPSASSATVTLDE
+345 
-360 AITEAG
+360 TEAG
-366 TSAGSVSYKLQC
+366 KGLSTNDFTTPLLEKLNAIPAGAQVNAIDTVSDEFTLSETKELSVAAIAQSKITGLPDALNAKLESVSIAGTALTVTDKGVNIPIA
-378 TDTLGD
+378 TDTLLGVVK
-384 TRSSS
+384 SS
-389 TITATWNRYVYSQ
+389 TKINEIAV
-402 VGDPET
+402 
-408 VPKSAENCVK
+408 
-418 QANLATFAANGADF
+418 GADGVMSV
-432 NYAVGDCIWLL
+432 NTVSTDKLEQGSDTIVW
-443 TTNANAKIQ
+443 NGGGANI
-452 TNVLGQ
+452 
-458 WVDVTYYSGGSVTF
+458 
-472 TQANGATATYYAYR
+472 
-486 TDAFIGAGTAK
+486 
-497 YRITNP
+497 

>member
-55 GQKIVVVTAESADL
+55 GQTIVVVTAESADL

-134 IQTVGQ
+134 SQTVGQ

-179 QTDDK
+179 QTEDK

-208 ANVLGNIYNVTD
+208 ANVLGNVYNVTD
-220 AFTTTADFAE
+220 AFTTTDQFVE
-230 GAGVAYP
+230 GAGKSYP
-237 AGTKVAIIN
+237 AGTNVAVVLV
-246 TGTDASPMYKYDAY
+246 GEDYKYDVLSGMVDLSNYSTTDEIAQTY
-260 NGKELTAGAGI
+260 ATKTEVTTGLSGKVDKVEGSRLMTDAEGTKLAGIETGAQVNNIASVASGELAISEEKELSLVAVAQDKVTGLADALAGK
-271 VIESQAVGLLPK
+271 V
-283 YNSYL
+283 N
-288 VRATFEKP
+288 
-296 VLSLT
+296 
-301 MSGVGGAKEIGTPLT
+301 
-316 ISAIT
+316 
-321 HNETHADN
+321 
-329 IAAGT
+329 
-334 LKFYRNNAEVQ
+334 
-345 VITPSASSATVTLDE
+345 
-360 AITEAG
+360 TEAG
-366 TSAGSVSYKLQC
+366 KGLSTNDFTTPLLEKLNALPAGAQVNAIDTVSDEFTISETKELSVAAIAQSKITGLPDALNAKLESVSIAGTALTVTDKGVNIPIA
-378 TDTLGD
+378 TDTLLGVVK
-384 TRSSS
+384 SS
-389 TITATWNRYVYSQ
+389 TKINEIAV
-402 VGDPET
+402 
-408 VPKSAENCVK
+408 
-418 QANLATFAANGADF
+418 GADGVMSV
-432 NYAVGDCIWLL
+432 NTVSTDKLEQGSDTIVW
-443 TTNANAKIQ
+443 N
-452 TNVLGQ
+452 
-458 WVDVTYYSGGSVTF
+458 GG
-472 TQANGATATYYAYR
+472 GAT
-486 TDAFIGAGTAK
+486 I
-497 YRITNP
+497 

>member
-124 TPDTSTVAGL
+124 TPDTSTVEGL
-134 IQTVGQ
+134 SQTVGQ
-140 HTQQISTL
+140 HTQQINTL

-179 QTDDK
+179 QTEDK

-208 ANVLGNIYNVTD
+208 ANVLGNVYNVTD
-220 AFTTTADFAE
+220 AFTTTDQFVE
-230 GAGVAYP
+230 GAGKSYP
-237 AGTKVAIIN
+237 AGTNVAVVLV
-246 TGTDASPMYKYDAY
+246 GEDYKYDVLSGMVDLSNYSTTDEIAQTY
-260 NGKELTAGAGI
+260 ATKNEVTTGLSGKVDKVEGSRLMTDAEGTKLAGIETGAQVNNIASVASGELAISEEKELSIVAVAQDKVTGLADALAGK
-271 VIESQAVGLLPK
+271 V
-283 YNSYL
+283 N
-288 VRATFEKP
+288 
-296 VLSLT
+296 
-301 MSGVGGAKEIGTPLT
+301 
-316 ISAIT
+316 
-321 HNETHADN
+321 
-329 IAAGT
+329 
-334 LKFYRNNAEVQ
+334 
-345 VITPSASSATVTLDE
+345 
-360 AITEAG
+360 TEAG
-366 TSAGSVSYKLQC
+366 KGLSTNDFTTPLLEKLNALPAGAQVNAIDTVSDEFTISETKELSVAAIAQSKITGLPDALNAKLESVSIAGTELTVTDKGVNIPIA
-378 TDTLGD
+378 TDTLLGVVK
-384 TRSSS
+384 SS
-389 TITATWNRYVYSQ
+389 TKINEIAV
-402 VGDPET
+402 
-408 VPKSAENCVK
+408 
-418 QANLATFAANGADF
+418 GADGVMSV
-432 NYAVGDCIWLL
+432 NTVSTDKLEQGSDTIVW
-443 TTNANAKIQ
+443 N
-452 TNVLGQ
+452 
-458 WVDVTYYSGGSVTF
+458 GG
-472 TQANGATATYYAYR
+472 GAT
-486 TDAFIGAGTAK
+486 I
-497 YRITNP
+497 

>member
-124 TPDTSTVAGL
+124 TPDTSTVEGL
-134 IQTVGQ
+134 SQTVGQ
-140 HTQQISTL
+140 HTQQITTL

-156 GDITTINSTL
+156 GDITTINGTL

-184 ISAAISSVYKPAGS
+184 ISAAISAVYKPAGS

-208 ANVLGNIYNVTD
+208 ANVLGNVYNVTD
-220 AFTTTADFAE
+220 AFTTTDQFVE
-230 GAGVAYP
+230 GAGKSYP
-237 AGTKVAIIN
+237 AGTNVAVVLV
-246 TGTDASPMYKYDAY
+246 GEDYKYDVLSGMVDLSNYSTTDEIAQTY
-260 NGKELTAGAGI
+260 ATKTEVTTGLSGKVDKVEGSRLMTDAEGTKLAGIEAGAQVNNIASVASGELAISEEKELSIVAVAQNKVTGLADALAGK
-271 VIESQAVGLLPK
+271 V
-283 YNSYL
+283 N
-288 VRATFEKP
+288 
-296 VLSLT
+296 
-301 MSGVGGAKEIGTPLT
+301 
-316 ISAIT
+316 
-321 HNETHADN
+321 
-329 IAAGT
+329 
-334 LKFYRNNAEVQ
+334 
-345 VITPSASSATVTLDE
+345 
-360 AITEAG
+360 TEAG
-366 TSAGSVSYKLQC
+366 KGLSTNDFTTPLLEKLNALPAGAQVNAIDTVSDEFTISETKELSVAAIAQSKITGLTDALNAKLESVSIAGTALTVTNKGVNIPIA
-378 TDTLGD
+378 TDTLLGVVK
-384 TRSSS
+384 SS
-389 TITATWNRYVYSQ
+389 TKINEIAV
-402 VGDPET
+402 
-408 VPKSAENCVK
+408 
-418 QANLATFAANGADF
+418 GADGVMSV
-432 NYAVGDCIWLL
+432 NTVSTDKLEQGSDTIVW
-443 TTNANAKIQ
+443 N
-452 TNVLGQ
+452 
-458 WVDVTYYSGGSVTF
+458 GG
-472 TQANGATATYYAYR
+472 GAT
-486 TDAFIGAGTAK
+486 I
-497 YRITNP
+497 

>member
-134 IQTVGQ
+134 SQTVGQ

-179 QTDDK
+179 QTEDK

-208 ANVLGNIYNVTD
+208 ANVLGNVYNVTD
-220 AFTTTADFAE
+220 AFTTTDQFVE
-230 GAGVAYP
+230 GAGKSYP
-237 AGTKVAIIN
+237 AGTNVAVVLV
-246 TGTDASPMYKYDAY
+246 GEDYKYDVLSGMVDLSNYSTTDEIAQTY
-260 NGKELTAGAGI
+260 ATKTEVTTGLSGKVDKVEGSRLMTDAEGTKLAGIEAGAQVNNIASVASGELAISEEKELSIVAVAQDKVTGLADALAGK
-271 VIESQAVGLLPK
+271 V
-283 YNSYL
+283 N
-288 VRATFEKP
+288 
-296 VLSLT
+296 
-301 MSGVGGAKEIGTPLT
+301 
-316 ISAIT
+316 
-321 HNETHADN
+321 
-329 IAAGT
+329 
-334 LKFYRNNAEVQ
+334 
-345 VITPSASSATVTLDE
+345 
-360 AITEAG
+360 TEAG
-366 TSAGSVSYKLQC
+366 KGLSTNDFTTPLLEKLNALPAGAQVNAIDTVSDEFTISETKELSVAAIAQAKITGLPDALNAKLESVSIAGTELTVTDKGVNIPIA
-378 TDTLGD
+378 TDTLLGVVK
-384 TRSSS
+384 SS
-389 TITATWNRYVYSQ
+389 TKINEIAV
-402 VGDPET
+402 
-408 VPKSAENCVK
+408 
-418 QANLATFAANGADF
+418 GADGVMSV
-432 NYAVGDCIWLL
+432 NTVSTDKLEQGSDTIVW
-443 TTNANAKIQ
+443 N
-452 TNVLGQ
+452 
-458 WVDVTYYSGGSVTF
+458 GG
-472 TQANGATATYYAYR
+472 GAT
-486 TDAFIGAGTAK
+486 I
-497 YRITNP
+497 

>member
-134 IQTVGQ
+134 SQTVGQ

-208 ANVLGNIYNVTD
+208 ANVLGNVYNVTD
-220 AFTTTADFAE
+220 AFTTTDQFVE
-230 GAGVAYP
+230 GAGKSYP
-237 AGTKVAIIN
+237 AGTNVAVVLV
-246 TGTDASPMYKYDAY
+246 GEEYKYDVLSGMVDLSNYSTTDEIAQTY
-260 NGKELTAGAGI
+260 ATKTEVTTGLSGKVDKVDGSRLMTDAEGTKLAGIEAGAQVNKIESVASGELAINEAKELSIVAVAQDKVTGLADALAGK
-271 VIESQAVGLLPK
+271 V
-283 YNSYL
+283 N
-288 VRATFEKP
+288 
-296 VLSLT
+296 
-301 MSGVGGAKEIGTPLT
+301 
-316 ISAIT
+316 
-321 HNETHADN
+321 
-329 IAAGT
+329 
-334 LKFYRNNAEVQ
+334 
-345 VITPSASSATVTLDE
+345 
-360 AITEAG
+360 TEAG
-366 TSAGSVSYKLQC
+366 KGLSTNDFTTPLLEKLNAIPAGAQVNAIDTVSDEFTLSETKELSVAAIAQSKITGLPDALNAKLESVSIAGTALTVTDKGVNIPIA
-378 TDTLGD
+378 TDTLLGVVK
-384 TRSSS
+384 SSAK
-389 TITATWNRYVYSQ
+389 INEIAV
-402 VGDPET
+402 
-408 VPKSAENCVK
+408 
-418 QANLATFAANGADF
+418 GADGVMSV
-432 NYAVGDCIWLL
+432 NTVSTDKLEQGSDTIVW
-443 TTNANAKIQ
+443 NGGGANI
-452 TNVLGQ
+452 
-458 WVDVTYYSGGSVTF
+458 
-472 TQANGATATYYAYR
+472 
-486 TDAFIGAGTAK
+486 
-497 YRITNP
+497 